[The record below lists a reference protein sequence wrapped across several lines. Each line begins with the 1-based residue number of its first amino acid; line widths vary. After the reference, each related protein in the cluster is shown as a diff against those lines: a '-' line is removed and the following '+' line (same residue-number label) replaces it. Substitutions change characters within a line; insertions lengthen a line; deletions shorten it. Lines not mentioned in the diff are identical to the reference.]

1 MLISLSLFVTYFWIP
16 VIFLLV
22 AASSILFF
30 IMEISS
36 SEYKADAF
44 ALSQTG
50 DLNGIVQTLKQ
61 LENFVKTNYNPS
73 YTLDRRV
80 EKGVRERIARL
91 RSE

>member
-1 MLISLSLFVTYFWIP
+1 
-16 VIFLLV
+16 
-22 AASSILFF
+22 
-30 IMEISS
+30 MEISS

-61 LENFVKTNYNPS
+61 LKNFVKTNYNPS

-80 EKGVRERIARL
+80 EKGVRENSKVAFRMRVLGLNNRLPIYLTEKSFLIPVSIAIHFL
-91 RSE
+91 